1 MKVFDPLGIEI
12 RGVNLIEA
20 SAGTGK
26 TYAIASLFLRLV
38 VESSLLPEN
47 ILVVTFTEAATKEL
61 RDRVRRRLREARDF
75 FSGGASEDPFLLGM
89 VAAGPDRWPG
99 TVVALE
105 RIDASLQGFDSAAIS
120 TIHGFCAR
128 TLQENAF
135 ESGSMYDTEL
145 LTDQKQLL
153 QEIVD
158 DFWRISFFDVSAPLL
173 AAVEKRRWTPEKLVK
188 LLDRKVGNPQL
199 RILPTM
205 AAGEAEKIDRECRET
220 YDSLTAQWR
229 DRGGEIAAII
239 SEHKGLS
246 RSEKNY
252 RLTDVVPQLLA
263 DMDTYIASGNPY
275 QLFTGLDKFSS
286 AFIRGQKLA
295 KFDPPE
301 DDFFDLCD
309 ALVNRVQ
316 RRLLLFLLEL
326 YAYAAEQLPRRKQSA
341 NIRTYDDLLLDLYHA
356 LRGEHGAALRAN
368 LQERYRAALI
378 DEFQDTDQIQYGI
391 FNSIYA
397 DNSLPLFLIGD
408 PKQAIYS
415 FRGADVFAY
424 LQARCGLSA
433 DIEFTMKE
441 NWRSTPAL
449 VEAVN
454 LVFGQQSQL
463 PFVIEHLEY
472 PQVSA
477 ARTGDEGI
485 VLEARDAAPLQ
496 LWFFQRQ
503 EEDRETIP
511 KGRAD
516 SRIVAAVAAE
526 IASLLADACQG
537 RARIEAREVTPED
550 IAVIVRSH
558 YQADMTRDALA
569 ALGIPAVVQSNDSI
583 FDSAEAG
590 ELCTILA
597 AVAEP
602 AAEAGIRA
610 ALVTRVFGVDGTGLD
625 ALLQDETDAEERIA
639 AFREYHELWAEKGFM
654 TMFRTMLRREH
665 VQQRLMALPN
675 GERRLTNLQQC
686 AELIHQQ
693 AATARLGIDPTLA
706 WFREQLGDAPE
717 DEKYQLRL
725 ESDDRAV
732 RIVTVHLSKGL
743 EYPIVFCPFTWGG
756 VREDKE
762 CALFHDGY
770 DVVVDIGSDDFAA
783 HARAAMVEGLAEN
796 LRLLYVAL
804 TRARFRCYLAWGK
817 FRDSDSSA
825 PAYLL
830 HYPQDAPRA
839 NYLGELAQAMKG
851 LSDQAMIERVGRLQ
865 EEGGGRIAVTVD
877 PQPAAPERD
886 RSVISFADNSC
897 RSFRGEIDTSWRVA
911 SFSALSAGHRESEE
925 LPDRDQDLA
934 AEADEAGSSPPAGSI
949 FAFPGGTRA
958 GTTLH
963 AIFEELDFTSADANR
978 LSALV
983 QKHLDRG
990 GFGTDHL
997 QAVCA
1002 MVRNV
1007 VSAPLG
1013 PDGVRLS
1020 SVALDSR
1027 LTELE
1032 FFFPLNRV
1040 NSERLGRIL
1049 ARWGENDPI
1058 LSRVAAMLNF
1068 REQMGMMLGFMDL
1081 VFCSGGKYYLV
1092 DWKSNHLGNSTAAY
1106 DRQAMAREMVRHL
1119 YPLQYLL
1126 YTVALN
1132 RYLQQRDPSY
1142 RYAEHFG
1149 GIHYIFLRG
1158 VDPARTESGVFSH
1171 IPPER
1176 LIIELT
1182 ECLIAGE
1189 GY

>member
-38 VESSLLPEN
+38 VESSMLPEN

-75 FSGGASEDPFLLGM
+75 FAGSAIDDPFLSGM
-89 VAAGPDRWPG
+89 VAAGADRWPG
-99 TVVALE
+99 TAVALE
-105 RIDASLQGFDSAAIS
+105 RIDAALQGFDSAAIS

-128 TLQENAF
+128 TLSENAF

-145 LTDQKQLL
+145 MTDQKQLL

-158 DFWRISFFDVSAPLL
+158 DFWRTSFFGVSAPLL
-173 AAVEKRRWTPEKLVK
+173 AAVQKNRWTPEKLVK
-188 LLDRKVGNPQL
+188 LLDRKVANPLL
-199 RILPTM
+199 RILPTI
-205 AAGEAEKIDRECRET
+205 AAGEAEKIDRECREA
-220 YDSLTAQWR
+220 YDSLTDQWR
-229 DRGGEIAAII
+229 SRCGEIAAII

-252 RLTDVVPQLLA
+252 RLADAVPQLLA

-275 QLFTGLDKFSS
+275 QLFPGFDKFST

-301 DDFFDLCD
+301 DVFFDLCD
-309 ALVNRVQ
+309 ALLNLVQ

-326 YAYAAEQLPRRKQSA
+326 FAYAAEQLPRRKQIA
-341 NIRTYDDLLLDLYHA
+341 NIRTYDDLLLDVYYA
-356 LRGEHGAALRAN
+356 LRGEHGVALRAN
-368 LQERYRAALI
+368 LRERYRAALI

-397 DNSLPLFLIGD
+397 DSTLPLFLIGD

-424 LQARCGLSA
+424 LQVRCGLSA
-433 DIEFTMKE
+433 DLEFTMKQ

-449 VEAVN
+449 VQAVN
-454 LVFGQQSQL
+454 LVFGQQLQL

-477 ARTGDEGI
+477 ARDEEGL
-485 VLEARDAAPLQ
+485 VLEERDAAPLQ

-503 EEDRETIP
+503 EEDREVIP

-516 SRIVAAVAAE
+516 SRVVAAVSDE
-526 IASLLADACQG
+526 IASLLDDARQG
-537 RARIEAREVTPED
+537 RARIGAREVTPED

-569 ALGIPAVVQSNDSI
+569 ARGIPAVVQSNNSI

-610 ALVTRVFGVDGTGLD
+610 ALVTRVFGVDGNGLD
-625 ALLQDETDAEERIA
+625 ALLQDETAAESRIA

-654 TMFRTMLRREH
+654 AMFRTLLRREH

-693 AATARLGIDPTLA
+693 AATTRLGIDPTLA
-706 WFREQLGDAPE
+706 WFREQLGGAPE
-717 DEKYQLRL
+717 DERYQLRL

-762 CALFHDGY
+762 CALFHAGY
-770 DVVVDIGSDDFAA
+770 DIVADFGSDDFAA

-796 LRLLYVAL
+796 LRLLYVAV
-804 TRARFRCYLAWGK
+804 TRARYRCYLAWGK

-830 HYPQDAPRA
+830 HYPQDAARA
-839 NYLGELAQAMKG
+839 DYLGELAQAMKG

-865 EEGGGRIAVTVD
+865 EEGRGMIAVTVD
-877 PQPAAPERD
+877 PQPAAPERE
-886 RSVISFADNSC
+886 RSVTPFAGNSY
-897 RSFRGEIDTSWRVA
+897 RSFSGEIDTSWRVA
-911 SFSALSAGHRESEE
+911 SFSALSAGHRESAE
-925 LPDRDQDLA
+925 LPDRDQGLA
-934 AEADEAGSSPPAGSI
+934 AEADETVSSPPAGSI

-963 AIFEELDFTSADANR
+963 AIFEELDFTSADASR
-978 LSALV
+978 LGALV

-990 GFGTDHL
+990 GFGTEHF

-1007 VSAPLG
+1007 VSVPLG

-1020 SVALDSR
+1020 SVTLDSR

-1040 NSERLGRIL
+1040 NSDFLGRIL
-1049 ARWGENDPI
+1049 ARWGENDPV

-1068 REQMGMMLGFMDL
+1068 REQVGMMLGFMDL

-1092 DWKSNHLGNSTAAY
+1092 DWKSNRLGNSTTVY
-1106 DRQAMAREMVRHL
+1106 DRQAMASEMVRHL

-1132 RYLQQRDPSY
+1132 RFLQQRDPAY

-1158 VDPARTESGVFSH
+1158 VDPARPEYGVFSD

-1189 GY
+1189 GG